1 MEERYNS
8 SKIEKT
14 RVIDMEHDVTK
25 EIEELES
32 LLYALQSQNQ
42 DLYLENVRPFLR
54 EKLVDFLSDF
64 ELYFRERGFVVKT
77 KNEKVNADYMELN
90 FSASLEE
97 DGENHYH
104 VVIRKDREE
113 IEEIKVRYNTL
124 SSTFTYAV
132 PPDEFE
138 AEKARLTK
146 EIEREQKKT
155 RYLQQPKFY
164 FLRTIANEGFS
175 TGESL
180 LEELFDT
187 P

>member
-1 MEERYNS
+1 MKS
-8 SKIEKT
+8 
-14 RVIDMEHDVTK
+14 DVTK

-42 DLYLENVRPFLR
+42 DLYLQNVRPFLR

-64 ELYFRERGFVVKT
+64 ELYFRERGFVVK
-77 KNEKVNADYMELN
+77 KRNEKVNADYMGLN

-97 DGENHYH
+97 DGENQYH

-113 IEEIKVRYNTL
+113 IEEVKVRYNTL
-124 SSTFTYAV
+124 SSTFAYSV

-138 AEKARLTK
+138 AEKVRLTK

-155 RYLQQPKFY
+155 RYFQQPKFY
-164 FLRTIANEGFS
+164 LLRTVANEGFS